1 MISKLESF
9 INAIL
14 EYINKKYEEYR
25 KLLER
30 VNNLWSEYKR
40 AVEELKKRWDIDSAL
55 ISSRIEE
62 LRYELDLAKKLL
74 EELKIKREL
83 DLIDE
88 ETDSAGLSTL
98 NEILSKISTVYEDL
112 HKKYEELENQIKEHW
127 IRSIDVMLIS
137 PEKIDEIIAQVEE
150 AAKRGEISDLMYER
164 LMRDLQILKRVV
176 QALELLRSG
185 TQVLQT
191 TEQPTG

>member
-88 ETDSAGLSTL
+88 ETYSAGLSTL

>member
-88 ETDSAGLSTL
+88 ETYSAGLSTL

-127 IRSIDVMLIS
+127 IRSIDVMSIS